1 MTWGV
6 NQIQLV
12 NLAIVG
18 LVLQSGG
25 LRFNGDAALTLYVHG
40 VEHLRFHLTISQAAT
55 QMNDAIGQGGFTVI
69 NVGNNG
75 KITNVFHLIFKLLYK
90 QLRRQK
96 RLFTIAVILQQMPD

>member
-1 MTWGV
+1 
-6 NQIQLV
+6 
-12 NLAIVG
+12 
-18 LVLQSGG
+18 
-25 LRFNGDAALTLYVHG
+25 
-40 VEHLRFHLTISQAAT
+40 
-55 QMNDAIGQGGFTVI
+55 MNDAIRQGGFTVI